1 MNDQQE
7 GDGPGGPPTQ
17 LADSRP
23 QLDQP
28 LRVTIPVNAPMRAIR
43 ASQDE
48 HIQKNAFSPMA
59 LSATKSALPELL
71 GVGKGNSEES
81 KGGSAKGGDNGSAAV
96 AGTQTAI
103 ADFSTLAFSSKRSGK
118 KDKEAIAYVSLGV
131 IYDNQGNQQK
141 AIENYQL
148 YADLSDEMGDSAG
161 VSCAYNCLGVDYM
174 LMACPPSDTGF
185 VGDGS
190 VVRTKE
196 QLAYLDKAVA
206 CHQRHVEIGP
216 DQGGRFVA
224 NTNLGISLG
233 MRGDVSAAAKC
244 HQDALR
250 IAIKMQTLYG
260 QSIAVGNLGMLALTK
275 NDLPTSRT
283 CFEQHLQLVQ
293 ALLDPEAEIN
303 AWKLLAKLCGREEN
317 FADAMENLS
326 QAAKIAVNNGMLNE
340 LRRINCLIGMA
351 QGQLG
356 FAGQTDALLAAL
368 QAREEEARVA
378 C

>member
-1 MNDQQE
+1 MRRQNGGSSLKQLSHLFFLKFNRESFYFPVFGLFSDILVRRSFYLQKT
-7 GDGPGGPPTQ
+7 GPSTISSHSMHPVRSVNCFLLPVFGHSNYERPAGGRRPWCPPTQ

-48 HIQKNAFSPMA
+48 YIQKNAFSPMA

-148 YADLSDEMGDSAG
+148 YADLSD
-161 VSCAYNCLGVDYM
+161 
-174 LMACPPSDTGF
+174 
-185 VGDGS
+185 
-190 VVRTKE
+190 
-196 QLAYLDKAVA
+196 
-206 CHQRHVEIGP
+206 
-216 DQGGRFVA
+216 
-224 NTNLGISLG
+224 
-233 MRGDVSAAAKC
+233 
-244 HQDALR
+244 
-250 IAIKMQTLYG
+250 
-260 QSIAVGNLGMLALTK
+260 
-275 NDLPTSRT
+275 
-283 CFEQHLQLVQ
+283 
-293 ALLDPEAEIN
+293 
-303 AWKLLAKLCGREEN
+303 
-317 FADAMENLS
+317 
-326 QAAKIAVNNGMLNE
+326 
-340 LRRINCLIGMA
+340 
-351 QGQLG
+351 
-356 FAGQTDALLAAL
+356 
-368 QAREEEARVA
+368 
-378 C
+378 

>member
-1 MNDQQE
+1 MNEDMNE
-7 GDGPGGPPTQ
+7 EGPGGPPTQ

-23 QLDQP
+23 QLDCP
-28 LRVTIPVNAPMRAIR
+28 LRVTIPVNAPARIAR
-43 ASQDE
+43 SSQDD
-48 HIQKNAFSPMA
+48 HIQKNAFSPIA
-59 LSATKSALPELL
+59 LSQTKSSLPTLL
-71 GVGKGNSEES
+71 GLTKPQEES
-81 KGGSAKGGDNGSAAV
+81 KKSGPSAKDIAGGNKEKGD
-96 AGTQTAI
+96 AGIATAI

-131 IYDNQGNQQK
+131 IYDNQGNQLK

-148 YADLSDEMGDSAG
+148 YADLCEEMGDSAG
-161 VSCAYNCLGVDYM
+161 AACAYNCLGVDFM
-174 LMACPPSDTGF
+174 LLACPPSDTGF
-185 VGDGS
+185 VGDGT
-190 VVRTKE
+190 VIRTSE
-196 QLAYLDKAVA
+196 QIEYLDKACI
-206 CHQRHVEIGP
+206 CHKKHLDIGP

-233 MRGDVSAAAKC
+233 MRNDVGPAAKY

-275 NDLPTSRT
+275 KDLTTART

-317 FADAMENLS
+317 YEDAMENLS
-326 QAAKIAVNNGMLNE
+326 QASKIAVSNRLLNE
-340 LRRINCLIGMA
+340 LRRINCLLGVA
-351 QGQLG
+351 QGHLHFREYSQQL
-356 FAGQTDALLAAL
+356 LSSMSSS
-368 QAREEEARVA
+368 
-378 C
+378 